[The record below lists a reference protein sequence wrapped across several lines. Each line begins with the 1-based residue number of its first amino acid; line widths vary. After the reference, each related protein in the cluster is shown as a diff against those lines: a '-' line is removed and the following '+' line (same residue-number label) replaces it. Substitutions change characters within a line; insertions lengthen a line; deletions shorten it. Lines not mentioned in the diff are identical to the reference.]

1 MNRPGNEVVPA
12 AVPSKHH
19 FVSAGPDVVVWNL
32 HRRYGNLRLPLLL
45 AGWERV
51 ENAGWDE
58 QLVRKEA
65 PYTRTYE
72 PVFVLRRPAELE

>member
-1 MNRPGNEVVPA
+1 M
-12 AVPSKHH
+12 
-19 FVSAGPDVVVWNL
+19 VVWNL

-51 ENAGWDE
+51 ESVGWDE
-58 QLVRKEA
+58 QLVSKEA

-72 PVFVLRRPAELE
+72 PVFVLQRQQN

>member
-1 MNRPGNEVVPA
+1 M
-12 AVPSKHH
+12 
-19 FVSAGPDVVVWNL
+19 WNL

-51 ENAGWDE
+51 EDAGWDE
-58 QLVRKEA
+58 QLMRKEA

-72 PVFVLRRPAELE
+72 PVFVLRRSAELE

>member
-1 MNRPGNEVVPA
+1 MNVPIPS
-12 AVPSKHH
+12 AVPFKHH
-19 FVSAGPDVVVWNL
+19 FVLAGPDVVVWNL

-51 ENAGWDE
+51 EDAGWDE
-58 QLVRKEA
+58 QLMRKEA

-72 PVFVLRRPAELE
+72 PVFVLRRSAEPE

>member
-1 MNRPGNEVVPA
+1 MNVPIPS
-12 AVPSKHH
+12 AVPSKYH
-19 FVSAGPDVVVWNL
+19 FVLAGPDVVVWNL

-51 ENAGWDE
+51 EDAGWDE
-58 QLVRKEA
+58 QLMRKEA

-72 PVFVLRRPAELE
+72 PVFVLRRSAEPE